1 MKVYNLLI
9 IALLLSLVGAC
20 TDKFEEFNQDPSAIT
35 GENIEAKYFIT
46 KAQVNLIAPN
56 RYPYWRGQLI
66 HADRYAGQ
74 FCFGFNGSW
83 WSDALGYSYSG
94 GYTNAT
100 WDYFEGYTGTLVT
113 YLQITGEG
121 GDRENPLAYAVGLV
135 MRSLYFMYFTDTFGE
150 IPYSETGSLDVLL
163 PKFDTQKDIY
173 SGMITD
179 LTLAIETIGSATT
192 TGELNEDL
200 GENDLFFGGDLQ
212 KWKALA
218 NTLKLRL
225 ALRANGAE
233 GDNFSSPAIT
243 EAMGGSFLEDFED
256 NALLPKD
263 NVISQWNSAAYGDV
277 WHNFGG
283 YGSKWTVSK
292 YVINYLQDN
301 ADPRLEKYAKPAP
314 GGEITIPQP
323 ESDDDAL
330 YAKRR
335 DFILANL
342 DEAGAVYT
350 TSTNENGETVVTID
364 VDTYYI
370 GQPPRLNGEM
380 YDYNRR
386 EFYSMPADYIV
397 APKNESVPIAP
408 EVVVSS
414 ADAYFMRAEA
424 VVKGF
429 VTGDANALYR
439 SGLEQ
444 AMLLWG
450 VAPDDITTFLAD
462 SPMANLTGAN
472 DEEMIAI
479 QRWLINY
486 TEGFEAWAIVRDT
499 GFPTELAAG
508 VDDPDIYG
516 MGDLNGKYPQR
527 MRYGTNAYTTN
538 GDNLEEALER
548 QGVDLQATTLW
559 WAK

>member
-1 MKVYNLLI
+1 MKVYKLLI
-9 IALLLSLVGAC
+9 IGLLLSYIGAC
-20 TDKFEEFNQDPSAIT
+20 TDKFEEFNLDPSAIT
-35 GENIEAKYFIT
+35 GDNVEAKYFIT
-46 KAQVNLIAPN
+46 KAQVNLLAPN
-56 RYPYWRGQLI
+56 RYPYWRAQLI

-83 WSDALGYSYSG
+83 WADNLGYTYSG
-94 GYTNAT
+94 GYTNAA

-121 GDRENPLAYAVGLV
+121 GDRENDLAHAVGLV

-150 IPYSETGSLDVLL
+150 IPYSETGSLEVLL
-163 PKFDTQKDIY
+163 PKFDTQRDIY
-173 SGMITD
+173 EGMISD
-179 LTLAIETIGSATT
+179 LSSAITTIGSATV

-200 GENDLFFGGDLQ
+200 SDNDLFFGGDLQ

-218 NTLKLRL
+218 NTLRLRL
-225 ALRANGAE
+225 ALRANGAV
-233 GDNFSSPAIT
+233 GDDFSTGAIS
-243 EAMGGSFLEDFED
+243 EAMSGPFLEDFED

-263 NVISQWNSAAYGDV
+263 NVINQWNSAAYGDV

-292 YVINYLQDN
+292 YVINALQDN
-301 ADPRLEKYAKPAP
+301 ADPRLSKYAKPAP
-314 GGEITIPQP
+314 GGEITIPHP
-323 ESDDDAL
+323 ESDDAAL

-350 TSTNENGETVVTID
+350 TSTNGNGETVVTMD
-364 VDTYYI
+364 ADTYYI

-397 APKNESVPIAP
+397 APKNQSLPISP
-408 EVVVSS
+408 EIVVTS
-414 ADAYFMRAEA
+414 ADAYFMQAEA
-424 VVKGF
+424 IVKGLA
-429 VTGDANALYR
+429 TGDANVLYR
-439 SGLEQ
+439 KGLEQ
-444 AMLLWG
+444 AMLLWE
-450 VAPDDITTFLAD
+450 VDAADIATFLAT
-462 SPMANLTGAN
+462 SPAANLTGVN
-472 DEEMIAI
+472 DEEMIVV
-479 QRWLINY
+479 QRWLVNY
-486 TEGFEAWAIVRDT
+486 TEGFEAWSIVRDT
-499 GFPTELAAG
+499 GYPAELAAG

-538 GDNLEEALER
+538 EENLMEALDR
-548 QGVDLQATTLW
+548 QGPDLQATELW